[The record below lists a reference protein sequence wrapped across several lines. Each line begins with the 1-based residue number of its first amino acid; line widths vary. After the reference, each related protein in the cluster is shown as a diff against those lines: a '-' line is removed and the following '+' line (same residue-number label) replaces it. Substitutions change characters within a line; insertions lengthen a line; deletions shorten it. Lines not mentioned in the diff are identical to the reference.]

1 LKQLDGLREKIG
13 SDDAQLNQ
21 IYEVLENM
29 WDKKADEEN
38 KLEAWNNR
46 KRIGFKN

>member
-1 LKQLDGLREKIG
+1 LEQLGALREKSG

-29 WDKKADEEN
+29 LDKKVEEEN
-38 KLEAWNNR
+38 KLEA
-46 KRIGFKN
+46 